1 MQLTHCKPDH
11 GSPIVHLNLNSQFQ
25 SPPAFTPV
33 LNLTGP
39 ASSRR
44 GRTGTPASTQGL
56 FSFANLPPYIRPPS
70 REFSADD
77 IEFLHRRGAFSIPD
91 DELRDQL
98 LRAFVLYV
106 YPYLPM
112 VDLQSLL
119 SAIEGNGSTTI
130 SLLLFQSVMFAGT
143 AFVDQQFLCQ
153 AGFADRRSARLY
165 FYNKIK
171 ASHLLSVKHAGL
183 IVD

>member
-1 MQLTHCKPDH
+1 
-11 GSPIVHLNLNSQFQ
+11 VHLNLSNQFQ

-44 GRTGTPASTQGL
+44 GTTGTPASISGL
-56 FSFANLPPYIRPPS
+56 FTFANLPPYIRPPS

-77 IEFLHRRGAFSIPD
+77 LELLHRRGAFSIPE

-98 LRAFVLYV
+98 LRSFILYV
-106 YPYLPM
+106 YPYLPV
-112 VDLQSLL
+112 VDLQDFLN
-119 SAIEGNGSTTI
+119 AVEGNGGPQI
-130 SLLLFQSVMFAGT
+130 SLLLFQAVMFAGT
-143 AFVDQQFLCQ
+143 AFVDAQFLTQ
-153 AGFADRRSARLY
+153 AGFPDRRAARVY

-171 ASHLLSVKHAGL
+171 VSQR
-183 IVD
+183 